1 MRGYEV
7 KYRGW
12 TEVKGKGK
20 METYFVLGKQN
31 TRPPG
36 FQRQPSQYS
45 SLAAV
50 VYAMAQARRKHTGHT
65 RKVWL
70 KREQRL
76 TSSVSAGGSVMGRGK
91 SHQRSDS
98 SRKLFNYSSVRLNHR
113 TGNPPLRRNTTK
125 APRNLH
131 AR

>member
-1 MRGYEV
+1 M

-20 METYFVLGKQN
+20 METYFVIGKQS

-50 VYAMAQARRKHTGHT
+50 VYAMAQARRKHTGNT
-65 RKVWL
+65 RKVL
-70 KREQRL
+70 
-76 TSSVSAGGSVMGRGK
+76 
-91 SHQRSDS
+91 
-98 SRKLFNYSSVRLNHR
+98 
-113 TGNPPLRRNTTK
+113 GNPVLQRVEAKILQQGGR
-125 APRNLH
+125 
-131 AR
+131 

>member
-1 MRGYEV
+1 M

-20 METYFVLGKQN
+20 METYFVIGKQS

-50 VYAMAQARRKHTGHT
+50 VYAMAQARRKHTGNT
-65 RKVWL
+65 RKGLRNPGREKV
-70 KREQRL
+70 KRGFLQQ
-76 TSSVSAGGSVMGRGK
+76 G
-91 SHQRSDS
+91 
-98 SRKLFNYSSVRLNHR
+98 VR
-113 TGNPPLRRNTTK
+113 
-125 APRNLH
+125 
-131 AR
+131 